1 MAPKGRTRVVRFGGG
16 LIGVSRAI
24 NPWDA
29 SRRWT
34 CYPSS
39 SVCLIDGFPV
49 ARQYST
55 SYFRFSSHVAA
66 SLCLSTHD
74 WPSSPL
80 HVTHASSIYTFFH
93 PACAIHLALCR
104 AYIPLPCLFTYS
116 RGLCVRTCPAAP
128 GPHPSPLKAACRM
141 FLWPSPHRI
150 HFDAHLCRS
159 RRMSSNLSSSFP
171 HWIGPSR
178 WFVLPCPLAECGV
191 AP

>member
-34 CYPSS
+34 CSPSS

-66 SLCLSTHD
+66 SLCLSAHD

-80 HVTHASSIYTFFH
+80 HVTHASSVYTSFH
-93 PACAIHLALCR
+93 PACAIHLSLYRALLLS
-104 AYIPLPCLFTYS
+104 PSS
-116 RGLCVRTCPAAP
+116 R
-128 GPHPSPLKAACRM
+128 
-141 FLWPSPHRI
+141 
-150 HFDAHLCRS
+150 
-159 RRMSSNLSSSFP
+159 SNLRSP
-171 HWIGPSR
+171 IR
-178 WFVLPCPLAECGV
+178 LVYLLVV
-191 AP
+191 ADNAFEHALQHQHLILLLLGWSVGCSCAGLLHVGFTLTLSIVIPAG

>member
-1 MAPKGRTRVVRFGGG
+1 MKRAWRRDVLSLPCRLVPCMSLVAPRLELGGLCRYTAHLVRFCGS

-80 HVTHASSIYTFFH
+80 HVTHASSVYTFFH
-93 PACAIHLALCR
+93 LACAINLSLYRAL
-104 AYIPLPCLFTYS
+104 LLTPCLSPSSRVYAFEHALQHQDLILLLLRRRVGCSCGLLRIGFTS
-116 RGLCVRTCPAAP
+116 TLTFVDPA
-128 GPHPSPLKAACRM
+128 G
-141 FLWPSPHRI
+141 
-150 HFDAHLCRS
+150 
-159 RRMSSNLSSSFP
+159 
-171 HWIGPSR
+171 
-178 WFVLPCPLAECGV
+178 
-191 AP
+191 